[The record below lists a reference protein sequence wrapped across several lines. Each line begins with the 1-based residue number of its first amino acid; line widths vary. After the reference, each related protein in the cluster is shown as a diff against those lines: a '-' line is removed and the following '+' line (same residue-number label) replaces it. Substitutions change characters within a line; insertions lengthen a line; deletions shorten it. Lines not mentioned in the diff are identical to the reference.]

1 MEEDD
6 DETSVI
12 TDEAEGYR
20 ESEALKAGQIAS
32 ELPSFDEDDE
42 EGIVVEEKPY
52 RKKNFI

>member
-12 TDEAEGYR
+12 TDEAMGYR

-32 ELPSFDEDDE
+32 ELPSFEEDDE
-42 EGIVVEEKPY
+42 EGRVAHGE
-52 RKKNFI
+52 